1 MIWDATDRLQLRDY
15 LNATTSGH
23 RLVQAMR
30 DNAPKMDGTSIEA
43 RAISASEFKGF
54 MSAVDLLRSLS
65 LPTNDQAPDHP
76 NWVADK
82 PPKDF
87 DPEKLLGDEST

>member
-1 MIWDATDRLQLRDY
+1 MNWDTTDRLQLRDY
-15 LNATTSGH
+15 LNSTTSGH
-23 RLVQAMR
+23 RLVQALR
-30 DNAPKMDGTSIEA
+30 DSAPKMDGTSIEA

-54 MSAVDLLRSLS
+54 MEAIELLRSLS

-76 NWVADK
+76 GWVADK

-87 DPEKLLGDEST
+87 DPEKLLETES